1 VRPSPGTITKTICVT
16 LLSVDPGTRSLGW
29 AVFKDGKCVD
39 NGVFHPGDWNAPSE
53 CLIRIVRFIAGKE
66 REIGGIDYIACESM
80 FVDARRGGNSARVL
94 NCIPDE
100 IEAWCEG
107 KDISFRKYANST
119 VKRIATNNGNA
130 KKPQV
135 YAAMEKYLSPAAREL
150 TKSEREDVTDAIAIG
165 WTCIVS
171 KLGAAEPAPKKSRKK
186 G

>member
-1 VRPSPGTITKTICVT
+1 
-16 LLSVDPGTRSLGW
+16 
-29 AVFKDGKCVD
+29 VD
-39 NGVFHPGDWNAPSE
+39 NGVFHPEWDAPSE
-53 CLIRIVRFIAGKE
+53 CLRRIVAFIARK
-66 REIGGIDYIACESM
+66 REEVGGIDCIACEQM
-80 FVDARRGGNSARVL
+80 FVDVRRGGNSARIL

-119 VKRIATNNGNA
+119 VKRIATNDGGA

-150 TKSEREDVTDAIAIG
+150 TKAEREDVTDAIAIG

-171 KLGAAEPAPKKSRKK
+171 KYGAAKPAPKKSRKK
-186 G
+186 K